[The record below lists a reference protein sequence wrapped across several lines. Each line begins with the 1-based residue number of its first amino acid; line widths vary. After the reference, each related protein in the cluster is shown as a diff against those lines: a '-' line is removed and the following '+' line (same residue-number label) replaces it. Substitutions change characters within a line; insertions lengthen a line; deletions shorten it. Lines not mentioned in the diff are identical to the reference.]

1 MRTDDLHSDDADF
14 AVRLV
19 DRVIETALTRKA
31 SDIHFQP
38 SESRWEIRFRIDGVL
53 SNAIELPRSATA
65 DPVARLMVL
74 AGLPAYRSAVPQEA
88 SLSSTVKTPGFTGVE
103 MRLGTF
109 PTRHGQRAVIR
120 LLGQTGVGGKI
131 ADIGLDASVATDLG
145 RMLDRRSGA
154 ILWVGPAGSGK
165 TTTLYAA
172 LRTIASNES
181 QARSVL
187 TIEDPIESELAGVSQ
202 SELNPAMGL
211 SLAEALRSAVRQ
223 DPEVLLVSEI
233 RDVETADAILGAAL
247 TGHLCFSSM
256 HADDLA
262 MALRRLVQLKLPI
275 PMIASGLIAIGS
287 QRLLRKRC
295 ACCEIPGDHDAPSDC
310 GACQGT
316 GYMGR
321 FPLANVV
328 TIDGSPVG
336 DAIVDALQN
345 NPTQSHLR
353 QVLSD
358 HAVPSLPRLAWQA
371 VEEGLTDAAEVY
383 RVFGHAAESAAP
395 SG

>member
-1 MRTDDLHSDDADF
+1 MRTDDLRADDPDF

-19 DRVIETALTRKA
+19 DRVIETAVAANA

-53 SNAIELPRSATA
+53 SDALELPRSETA

-74 AGLPAYRSAVPQEA
+74 AGLPAYRAAVPQEA
-88 SLSSTVKTPGFTGVE
+88 SLPKAATTAGFRGVE

-120 LLGQTGVGGKI
+120 MLGQASVEGDI
-131 ADIGLDASVATDLG
+131 ASIGLSSELAGDFERT
-145 RMLDRRSGA
+145 LDRRSGA
-154 ILWVGPAGSGK
+154 ILWVGPAGCGK

-172 LRTIASNES
+172 LRTIASKQR

-187 TIEDPIESELAGVSQ
+187 TIEDPIESELDGVSQ
-202 SELNPAMGL
+202 AELNPAMGL

-233 RDVETADAILGAAL
+233 RDVATADAVLGAAL

-262 MALRRLVQLKLPI
+262 MALRRLVQLKLPL

-295 ACCEIPGDHDAPSDC
+295 DICNRPDDCDACH
-310 GACQGT
+310 GT
-316 GYMGR
+316 RYAGR
-321 FPLANVV
+321 FPIANMVSIEG
-328 TIDGSPVG
+328 TSVG
-336 DAIVDALQN
+336 DALIDALQN
-345 NPTQSHLR
+345 QPSQSHLR
-353 QVLSD
+353 QILAE

-371 VEEGLTDAAEVY
+371 VDQGLTDADEVY
-383 RVFGHAAESAAP
+383 RVLGRMADDARV
-395 SG
+395 